1 MTKSEA
7 IKQVLMDNGGL
18 ANLQMIYSEIEKY
31 YPNIKD
37 PKDWEAAL
45 RGIIYRDIENKKIKR
60 IENSVFTLI
69 DFNEENLAFKDK
81 ETEEILRTTK
91 DIQATI
97 RIGQSKFRK
106 LLLENLKK
114 CPITG
119 ISDKRLLLA
128 SHIKPWAFS
137 DNNERID
144 PNNGFLFSPLFDKM
158 FDCGLITF
166 EFNKKMIFSPSLK
179 KDDVI
184 KLSLE
189 EKIYNNLPID
199 GRENYLEFHRNKIFL
214 QV

>member
-1 MTKSEA
+1 M
-7 IKQVLMDNGGL
+7 
-18 ANLQMIYSEIEKY
+18 
-31 YPNIKD
+31 
-37 PKDWEAAL
+37 
-45 RGIIYRDIENKKIKR
+45 KK
-60 IENSVFTLI
+60 T
-69 DFNEENLAFKDK
+69 FKDK